1 MEKSKRWA
9 FSLRPM
15 ISAAGVIFVFSTKNG
30 EKSALFGKQF
40 TEKFLR
46 FLQNFFC
53 SAFRFLIVKFRK
65 RRCQSALQGEKIK

>member
-1 MEKSKRWA
+1 
-9 FSLRPM
+9 M

-30 EKSALFGKQF
+30 EKSVLFGKQF

-53 SAFRFLIVKFRK
+53 SVFRFLIVKFRK